1 MKLSVSLGLW
11 QDRPP
16 GEALTTAAAADRL
29 GYRELWIGEMAT
41 YDAFALAVA
50 VSARTARIPLVLGP
64 FAVTVRDP
72 AMIAAGAASVA
83 DLTGRPVAVA
93 LGTSSTV
100 VVEEWHGRSRARAAR
115 ALAESAEAVRVLLAG
130 GRADVDGEVVR
141 SRGYRLRL
149 PAVPGP
155 LTIAAFGPAALRTAA
170 RHADRLVLNLVSPDT
185 AADLVADLEKAAH
198 AAGRPRPTVAL
209 WACAA
214 LGVDPGPGIEQL
226 RRGLVSYLAA
236 PGYSDMFERAG
247 FGDVVAYARTRPH
260 PRDLLAAIPREIV
273 DVVAVTGSAA
283 VTGAVTGSVPGTGT
297 SAGGSAAAPAARM
310 AAYAAAGVDELV
322 LVPASTDADPGG
334 AATLA
339 AALAVAP
346 GTRP

>member
-16 GEALTTAAAADRL
+16 QEALRTAEAADRL
-29 GYRELWIGEMAT
+29 GYEELWIGEMAT

-50 VSARTARIPLVLGP
+50 VAARTTRIPLVLGP
-64 FAVTVRDP
+64 IAVTVRDP

-83 DLTGRPVAVA
+83 DLTGRRVAVA

-100 VVEEWHGRSRARAAR
+100 VVEDWHGRSRARAAR
-115 ALAESAEAVRVLLAG
+115 ALEDSARTVRTLLAG
-130 GRADVDGEVVR
+130 GRSDGVGEVVR
-141 SRGYRLRL
+141 SSGYRLRL
-149 PAVPGP
+149 PAVSGP
-155 LTIAAFGPAALRTAA
+155 LTVAAFGPAALRTAA
-170 RHADRLVLNLVSPDT
+170 RHADRLVLNLVSPET
-185 AADLVADLEKAAH
+185 AADLVADLEKAAR

-214 LGVDPGPGIEQL
+214 LGGGTGPGVEQL

-236 PGYSDMFERAG
+236 PGYGDMFARAG

-260 PRDLLAAIPREIV
+260 PRDLLAAIPPEIV
-273 DVVAVTGSAA
+273 DVVAVTGE
-283 VTGAVTGSVPGTGT
+283 
-297 SAGGSAAAPAARM
+297 PAARM

-322 LVPASTDADPGG
+322 LVPAATDADLGG
-334 AATLA
+334 VATLA
-339 AALAVAP
+339 AA
-346 GTRP
+346 RP